1 MHNLYKVTPSPT
13 TRKAARLQ
21 LAKDATVDAAITA
34 IFAECFE
41 HWTFNEAAALHG
53 LNPEGVH
60 QMRVALRRMR
70 SALSDFK
77 QVIPAAQVAWLR
89 PETRWLI
96 ENLGPARDWDVF
108 LTELLKPVE
117 MARPGDTGL
126 AELRAAAEAAPGAA
140 VGAAVGLREA
150 AVPITPRA
158 RRVAAELGVDA
169 ASLRGSGAEGRI
181 REQDV
186 RDAYR
191 EAATTSATASATATA
206 YPRGTEA
213 DPAWRLRLH
222 PSRSFSA
229 ARRAVLQRRST

>member
-1 MHNLYKVTPSPT
+1 VHNPYKVTPSPT
-13 TRKAARLQ
+13 THKAARLQ

-53 LNPEGVH
+53 LDPEGVH
-60 QMRVALRRMR
+60 QMRLALRRMR

-126 AELRAAAEAAPGAA
+126 AELRAAAEAERANGYEKLRIALGSRRYSELLRRMHEWLRAGQWREGRNERRKSLKKPVRKLARQLLESGTSRLSRL
-140 VGAAVGLREA
+140 VGAL
-150 AVPITPRA
+150 
-158 RRVAAELGVDA
+158 
-169 ASLRGSGAEGRI
+169 
-181 REQDV
+181 
-186 RDAYR
+186 
-191 EAATTSATASATATA
+191 
-206 YPRGTEA
+206 
-213 DPAWRLRLH
+213 
-222 PSRSFSA
+222 RSFRYSSA
-229 ARRAVLQRRST
+229 IACGLP